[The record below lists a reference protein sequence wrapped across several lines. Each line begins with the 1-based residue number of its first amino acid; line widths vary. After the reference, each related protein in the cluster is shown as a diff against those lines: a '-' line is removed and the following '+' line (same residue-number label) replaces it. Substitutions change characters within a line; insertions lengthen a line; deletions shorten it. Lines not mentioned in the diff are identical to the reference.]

1 MGEDGGVTPAVAP
14 HADLGREAPRA
25 SAAHG
30 RSPVS
35 GQDMMDVRFRHSK
48 FEVMTVTPPKTG
60 PASGSLE
67 SGWGRDTGIQTPAQC
82 QMQGVGSELGEELLL
97 NAAYDELSCCARR
110 PAPVRRGAS
119 RHGATG
125 VHRRQALVVERHV
138 ARGRRSRLH

>member
-1 MGEDGGVTPAVAP
+1 MYALDTPS
-14 HADLGREAPRA
+14 L
-25 SAAHG
+25 
-30 RSPVS
+30 
-35 GQDMMDVRFRHSK
+35 K
-48 FEVMTVTPPKTG
+48 LCTVTPPKTG

-119 RHGATG
+119 RH
-125 VHRRQALVVERHV
+125 VRRWHDHL
-138 ARGRRSRLH
+138 